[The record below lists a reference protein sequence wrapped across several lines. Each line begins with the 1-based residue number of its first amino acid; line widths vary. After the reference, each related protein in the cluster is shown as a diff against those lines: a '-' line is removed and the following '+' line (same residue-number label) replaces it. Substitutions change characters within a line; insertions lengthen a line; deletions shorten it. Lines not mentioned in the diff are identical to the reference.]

1 GLQSWHVVDL
11 KAGSVG
17 RPREDALV
25 FVLQHVVDGAH
36 EARHG
41 GEGRVDSIADVQIHF
56 TLLWLVGREVG
67 SEWLWLEILAHRSR
81 SRQVVGSNGDSRMTR
96 SSPSG
101 NSPRTHMVLVFWQST
116 CFQMYMYQNIQITF
130 EVYQMVLRGNMLLL
144 CSLSQF
150 AYFEGHESAYH
161 GTWY

>member
-67 SEWLWLEILAHRSR
+67 SEWLWLEWKQAGGWQQRRQQDDEELAKREFTEDSH
-81 SRQVVGSNGDSRMTR
+81 GSCVLAK
-96 SSPSG
+96 
-101 NSPRTHMVLVFWQST
+101 HMLSDVHVPEHT
-116 CFQMYMYQNIQITF
+116 NYM
-130 EVYQMVLRGNMLLL
+130 
-144 CSLSQF
+144 
-150 AYFEGHESAYH
+150 
-161 GTWY
+161 

>member
-56 TLLWLVGREVG
+56 TLLWLKQAGGWQQRRQQDDEELAKREFTEDSHG
-67 SEWLWLEILAHRSR
+67 SCVLAK
-81 SRQVVGSNGDSRMTR
+81 
-96 SSPSG
+96 
-101 NSPRTHMVLVFWQST
+101 HMLSDVHVPEHT
-116 CFQMYMYQNIQITF
+116 NYM
-130 EVYQMVLRGNMLLL
+130 
-144 CSLSQF
+144 
-150 AYFEGHESAYH
+150 
-161 GTWY
+161 